1 MFRVLYSAETHD
13 KNILLMQTNKLV
25 PLLLLSLVIAGMF
38 ACTTKKDGFTYRV
51 FHNTTARYNG
61 YFYAKEAIKE
71 GQANIVKAHLEDYD
85 AILPIFIYG
94 DETSAQSSFAEMERA
109 IEKSSLVIERHKMDV
124 PSRSSKKKDRPEIN
138 KWIDDNYLLIGK
150 SYFFKRNYFKAEEM
164 FLFVTRKYKEK
175 EMQARGN
182 AWLARAYMETEQW
195 TKAKNTLL
203 KIEQIK
209 EIEDEDKADIHLVF
223 ADYYI
228 RQEDYKNAAEQIEK
242 ALRYIKKK
250 KDRARP
256 TFILAQLMQQM
267 NRSQDAI
274 SYYET
279 VLTLR
284 PEYEM
289 EFYARINQAMAY
301 DRRGGNADQIKEQLL
316 KMLKDDKN
324 IEYRDQIYYAL
335 AELELEDRNRENGID
350 YLLLSLAEPN
360 GKPKQRTKSFLRLA
374 DLYLEDRDYQD
385 AQAYYDSTFQS
396 INEDH
401 PRYLDVKN
409 KAESLTDL
417 VENLLLIEHEDS
429 LQNICALSD
438 EDKVKKMKSVIADM
452 REELQRQEEERQR
465 RMAALAAGDA
475 GAASQ
480 GDFWPWNPQL
490 KAIGKQNFDNYWGSR
505 PLEDNWRRKNKLQQ
519 SFGDGEETVE
529 TPEEAPVETGTDIES
544 QLPSVDELLAGLPC
558 AEAQIVESDKR
569 IAEAFYNAG
578 VVYKEKLDDVE
589 NAIERWEVLV
599 TRYDDSDVHPTA
611 YYQLY
616 RTYLYREQEEGYS
629 NPFCGTCN
637 SPYWSDIIL
646 DKYPGSDWARLIQN
660 PGFEDIA
667 EIEKAEQ
674 HAAYEALYNRYSQR
688 AYQEVILKASEVI
701 TNEPNNNFLCKYR
714 ILKAFA
720 VGNMDAMTGSTASYI
735 NELKEVIA
743 SCPET
748 EEAILAKSIIDNI
761 NGEAP
766 PVVEEV
772 PDAPKEEEEIFDY
785 DPTDRHYFAV
795 IFPVEG
801 GGDVNNVK
809 ALVSDFDTK
818 YFKSSALKVSSNL
831 LDRQNQIVLVKTFNK
846 LEDAKNYY
854 TTFLNNDNELKDIN
868 SGGYTLVLI
877 SKNNYVTLFK
887 SKEVDAYQSFFER
900 NYKL

>member
-1 MFRVLYSAETHD
+1 MFRVVYSAETFD
-13 KNILLMQTNKLV
+13 KKLPLMPKNKL
-25 PLLLLSLVIAGMF
+25 PIYFLLSCIVAGMF
-38 ACTTKKDGFTYRV
+38 ACTTTKDGFTYRV

-71 GQANIVKAHLEDYD
+71 GQANIVEAHVEDYD
-85 AILPIFIYG
+85 IILPVFIYG
-94 DETSAQSSFAEMERA
+94 DETTAQASFAQMERA

-124 PSRSSKKKDRPEIN
+124 PKRSARKRDRPELN
-138 KWIDDNYLLIGK
+138 KWIDDNYLLIGQ
-150 SYFFKRNYFKAEEM
+150 SYFFKRNFFKAEEM
-164 FLFVTRKYKEK
+164 FLYVTRKYKEK
-175 EMQARGN
+175 DIQMKGT
-182 AWLARAYMETEQW
+182 AWLARCYMETEQW
-195 TKAKNTLL
+195 TKAKNALL
-203 KIEQIK
+203 KAEQIK
-209 EIEDEDKADIHLVF
+209 EVEDEVKADVHLVF

-228 RQEDYKNAAEQIEK
+228 RQADFEKAAEQLEK
-242 ALRYIKKK
+242 SLRYIKKK

-256 TFILAQLMQQM
+256 TFILAQLMQEM

-274 SYYET
+274 TYYEA
-279 VLTLR
+279 VLSLR

-301 DRRGGNADQIKEQLL
+301 DRRGGNAEQIKEQLF

-335 AELELEDRNRENGID
+335 AELELEDRNRETGID
-350 YLLLSLAEPN
+350 YLLLSLDEPN

-374 DLYLEDRDYQD
+374 DLYLDDREYQD
-385 AQAYYDSTFQS
+385 AQAYYDSTFKS
-396 INEDH
+396 ISEEH

-417 VENLLLIEHEDS
+417 VENLILIEYEDS
-429 LQNICALSD
+429 LQAICALSE
-438 EDKVKKMKSVIADM
+438 EDKVKKLNSVIADM
-452 REELQRQEEERQR
+452 RAELVRQEEERQA
-465 RMAALAAGDA
+465 RMAALAAGGDN
-475 GAASQ
+475 AAQ

-490 KAIGKQNFDNYWGSR
+490 KAIGKQNFDQYWGSR
-505 PLEDNWRRKNKLQQ
+505 PLEDNWRRSNKLQQ
-519 SFGDGEETVE
+519 SFGEGEDIPEITEET
-529 TPEEAPVETGTDIES
+529 TTDTGNDIDS
-544 QLPSVDELLAGLPC
+544 QLPTVDELLSGLPC
-558 AEAQIVESDKR
+558 APAQIEESDQR

-599 TRYDDSDVHPTA
+599 TRYETSAVHPTA

-637 SPYWSDIIL
+637 SPYWSNIIL

-660 PGFEDIA
+660 PGYEDIA

-674 HAAYEALYNRYSQR
+674 HAAYEALYNRYNQR
-688 AYQEVILKASEVI
+688 AYQEVILEASKVI
-701 TNEPNNNFLCKYR
+701 NEQPQNHFLCKYR

-720 VGNMDAMTGSTASYI
+720 VGNMDAMTGSTASYL
-735 NELKEVIA
+735 NELREVIK
-743 SCPET
+743 SCPDT
-748 EEAILAKSIIDNI
+748 EEAVLAQEVINNI
-761 NGEAP
+761 NGEVPA
-766 PVVEEV
+766 PVVEET

-785 DPTDRHYFAV
+785 DPSDRHYFAV

-801 GGDVNNVK
+801 GGDVNNIK
-809 ALVSDFDTK
+809 ALVSDFDSK
-818 YFKSSALKVSSNL
+818 YFKSNALKVSSNL

-846 LEDAKNYY
+846 LDDAKNYY
-854 TTFLNNDNELKDIN
+854 TTFLNNDNELKEIN
-868 SGGYTLVLI
+868 SGDYTLVLI

-887 SKEVDAYQSFFER
+887 SKAVDAYASFFER
-900 NYKL
+900 YYEF